1 MIDIKFIRENPD
13 KIKEAVRKKMISFD
27 VDYLLKIDQK
37 RKKLIQDIEELNKI
51 KNQASKEIQNA
62 KDADQRKTIIAQ
74 MQELDRNSD
83 NNEDEYK
90 KVDEEFQK
98 LMLLVPNIPDESVP
112 EGKSDADNIETRKW
126 GKIRQFDF
134 PIKDHVQ
141 LAKALDLVD
150 FERGTKVAGFRGYYL
165 KNEGLLICMAIWNYA
180 LETLIKKG
188 FTPMGAPSLVNE
200 AAMTGTGYLPQAK
213 DEVYSTTDGM
223 YLAGTSEVSVMS
235 YHSNE
240 ILNEADLPIKFAGF
254 SPCFRTE
261 IGSYGKDTQG
271 IFRVHEFMKIE
282 QVVLCKNDKDESIK
296 LHEEITKNAE
306 EILQGLELPYHVVT
320 NCTGDL
326 GLGQVKKY
334 DIECWV
340 PSQSKY
346 RETHSSS
353 YFFDFQTR
361 RLNIKYRTKENE
373 IKFTH
378 SLNNTGIATPR
389 VLMSL
394 LENNQQS
401 DGSIKIPKALQKYL
415 GIKVIKPKKIHPVK

>member
-13 KIKEAVRKKMISFD
+13 KIKEAVRKKMVDFD
-27 VDYLLKIDQK
+27 VDYFLQIDQK

-62 KDADQRKTIIAQ
+62 KDAEQRKTIIAQ

-83 NNEDEYK
+83 DEEGEYK
-90 KVDEEFQK
+90 KIDEEFQK
-98 LMLLVPNIPDESVP
+98 LMLLIPNIPDESVP
-112 EGKSDADNIETRKW
+112 EGKSDADNIETKKW
-126 GKIRQFDF
+126 GKIRKFDF
-134 PIKDHVQ
+134 TVKDHVQ
-141 LAKALDLVD
+141 LAKDLDLVD
-150 FERGTKVAGFRGYYL
+150 FERGTKVSGFRGYFL
-165 KNEGLLICMAIWNYA
+165 KNEGFLLCMAIWNYA
-180 LETLIKKG
+180 LEVLMKKG
-188 FTPMGAPSLVNE
+188 FVPMGAPSLVNE
-200 AAMTGTGYLPQAK
+200 KAMTGTGYLPQAK
-213 DEVYSTTDGM
+213 DEVYATTDGM

-240 ILNEADLPIKFAGF
+240 ILSEKDLPIKFAGF

-282 QVVLCKNDKDESIK
+282 QVVLCKNDKQESIK

-306 EILQGLELPYHVVT
+306 QILQGLELPYHVVT

-340 PSQSKY
+340 PSQNKY

-373 IKFTH
+373 LKFAY

-389 VLMSL
+389 VLMAL
-394 LENNQQS
+394 LENNQQA
-401 DGSIKIPKALQKYL
+401 DGSIKIPKALHKYL
-415 GIKVIKPKKIHPVK
+415 GFKVIKPKRKAN